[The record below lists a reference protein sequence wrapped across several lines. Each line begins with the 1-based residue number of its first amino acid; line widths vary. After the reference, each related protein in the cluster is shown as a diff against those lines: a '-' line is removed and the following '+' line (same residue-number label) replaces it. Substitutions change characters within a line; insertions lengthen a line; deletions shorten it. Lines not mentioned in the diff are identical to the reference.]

1 MRISRSRRIVS
12 GLFLAT
18 LSCLGPW
25 PFQALASNEAVAIH
39 YQFAGT
45 ASFTGN
51 TNFALSQRL
60 CALPSSLEFRR
71 LALDRLAGVF
81 WRGLNFKAGNDPV
94 AYLRPILDDLLGV
107 ESVASFGGASK
118 EHLDFVLAAHLD
130 PARAQAWRQTLA
142 SALDG
147 PGEAFQAEGF
157 SGTRWNCGGDDSFW
171 LVQARDW
178 AVAGRGKDLQPV
190 SADYLQQIQK
200 TGRPS
205 PALKEAW
212 IQGNI
217 NWPRLAT
224 WVSLASSPFKLARTA
239 FQVSAANGRF
249 RVTGTI
255 AYPEAVP
262 WSAAPWRFPKDLVH
276 EPLMSFTAARDLAP
290 LLKPDAPLPRI
301 FPPAFDNQFYCWAER
316 ELAFQ
321 TYAAWPVPDGADALK
336 KIHQSFLPDLNSLLT
351 QPHDPPVGWAP
362 KTSEIFWPKSSVLV
376 PSISSVHQKEG
387 DYLLAKL
394 FPLSES
400 KRPAPASLW
409 KQFDHADDLVYYDWE
424 FTGPRLQQWRLLCE
438 FLPVL
443 PDAPLVLPA
452 KAKQAPPVVV
462 VDAWLGGLTPFLG
475 NTATEIKRSAPN
487 QLSVTRTTP
496 FVFSSFELL
505 WLSHWLTDTPAGPVN
520 TNLLPIAKITGP
532 GFPSR

>member
-1 MRISRSRRIVS
+1 MSVT
-12 GLFLAT
+12 GLFLAA
-18 LSCLGPW
+18 LAWLGPW
-25 PFQALASNEAVAIH
+25 PFQALGSDDSVAIH

-45 ASFTGN
+45 ASFAGN

-60 CALPSSLEFRR
+60 CAFPSSLEFKR
-71 LALDRLAGVF
+71 LALDHLAGVF
-81 WRGLNFKAGNDPV
+81 WRSLGFKAGTDP
-94 AYLRPILDDLLGV
+94 AASLRPVLEDLLAV
-107 ESVASFGGASK
+107 ESIASCGGASK
-118 EHLDFVLAAHLD
+118 EHLDFVLAARLA

-147 PGEAFQAEGF
+147 PGEAFQAQGF
-157 SGTRWNCGGDDSFW
+157 SGTRWNRAGGDSFW
-171 LVQARDW
+171 FVPARDW
-178 AVAGRGKDLQPV
+178 VVIGRGKGLQLV

-200 TGRPS
+200 SGRPS

-212 IQGNI
+212 VQGDI

-224 WVSLASSPFKLARTA
+224 WVSLASSPFKLAQTD
-239 FQVSAANGRF
+239 FQVTAAGGRF

-262 WSAAPWRFPKDLVH
+262 WSATPWRFPKDLVR

-290 LLKPDAPLPRI
+290 FLKPDAALPRI
-301 FPPAFDNQFYCWAER
+301 FPPAFDNQFCCWSER

-321 TYAAWPVPDGADALK
+321 TYAAWPVPDGAGALK
-336 KIHQSFLPDLNSLLT
+336 KIQRSFLPDLNSLLT
-351 QPHDPPVGWAP
+351 GPREPKINWAP
-362 KTSEIFWPKSSVLV
+362 KTSEIVWPKSSVLV

-400 KRPAPASLW
+400 KQPAPASLW
-409 KQFDHADDLVYYDWE
+409 KQFEQADDLVYYDWE

-443 PDAPLVLPA
+443 PAAPAVSLTQTKL
-452 KAKQAPPVVV
+452 APPFVV
-462 VDAWLGGLTPFLG
+462 VDAWLGALTPFLG
-475 NTATEIKRSAPN
+475 NTATELKRSAPN
-487 QLSVTRTTP
+487 QFSFKRTTP
-496 FVFSSFELL
+496 FVFTSFELL

-520 TNLLPIAKITGP
+520 TNLLPIAKMTGP
-532 GFPSR
+532 GIPSH